1 MTPKRASNPVCLRA
15 PFRDQLGT
23 GYPLVMRYRGFTNYH
38 WCPDKKKRL
47 GTMTR
52 KKRILI
58 VDDEEL
64 FARNLTEYLNQIKGH
79 YEAECVYSGEDA
91 LKILGGSRCDLVI
104 TDIKMP
110 GLSGLELLDKVRKK
124 YPRIGAIVMTA
135 YGLPEIEEEARNRG
149 PLYYI
154 EKPFEM
160 KQLEDVIALSLKRI
174 EDFEVPKGFEGQIAN
189 IQLTDFIQLNCLNKV
204 TKALTVVNG
213 DQKGIIYFKSGEIIH
228 SVCGSLEG
236 EEALYT
242 VLSWRS
248 GHITTESAVPERQT
262 IDKEW
267 SYLLIE
273 GIRRSGESAKARAA
287 GNRKHGEARSK

>member
-1 MTPKRASNPVCLRA
+1 MAS
-15 PFRDQLGT
+15 
-23 GYPLVMRYRGFTNYH
+23 
-38 WCPDKKKRL
+38 
-47 GTMTR
+47 

-64 FARNLTEYLNQIKGH
+64 FARNLTEYLNQIKER
-79 YEAECVYSGEDA
+79 YEARCVYSGEDA
-91 LKILGGSRCDLVI
+91 LKILGGSRYDLVI

-110 GLSGLELLDKVRKK
+110 GFSGLELLDKVRKK

-135 YGLPEIEEEARNRG
+135 YGLPEIEEEALNRAS
-149 PLYYI
+149 LYYI

-174 EDFEVPKGFEGQIAN
+174 EDFEVPKGFEGQLAN
-189 IQLTDFIQLNCLNKV
+189 FQLTDLIQLKCMSQV
-204 TKALTVVNG
+204 TNAITVVNG
-213 DQKGIIYFKSGEIIH
+213 DQKGIIYFKKGQIIH

-242 VLSWRS
+242 ILGWRS
-248 GHITTESAVPERQT
+248 GDITTESAVPERQT
-262 IDKEW
+262 IDKDW

-273 GIRRSGESAKARAA
+273 GNRRSGESAKASATEKR
-287 GNRKHGEARSK
+287 RHGEARSE